1 MSASRFFF
9 IILAASFFVLFGAA
23 TVRAE
28 TPSFC
33 PFSWNS
39 NLKVGSSGNDVL
51 RLQQFLNSDADTTI
65 ALSGAGS
72 SGAETTTFGSLTKS
86 AVIKFQNKYSTDI
99 LVPNGLSSGTGVVG
113 VSTRAKLNMLCG
125 VPAAA
130 QSPVAQTQTASAA
143 ASTISSALV
152 VADTDQPVSSLAPQA
167 ALYVPFTRFTLAAQG
182 GEDIVVR
189 SVTAARTGPSHDNAF
204 DYLSLLDEDG
214 NELSYAYLRSDHK
227 VIFKDEFTVPAGAS
241 MTLTVAGNMVWDLSE
256 RAGEG
261 AILQVEAIDASAP
274 VEGTLPVRGS
284 MQSMNS
290 SLAIGTA
297 TATLSPSDPNGAR
310 TMYVNDTGVIFSGVK
325 VAVGSQEDLKLY
337 SVTWRQSGSAAV
349 ADLANVVVS
358 VDGVAYSTEV
368 DGRDYTAAFPD
379 GIVIK
384 KGYSADIIIKGD
396 ITTGGSNRTV
406 QFDIDNAAYIYIVGQ
421 SYGYG
426 IYTIPGGNTDITGN
440 SLFLTEDGT
449 TDTDSI
455 TPFFSGSIVTISPGA
470 FISVGK

>member
-1 MSASRFFF
+1 MSAFPSLFVVAVFFL
-9 IILAASFFVLFGAA
+9 ILFVA
-23 TVRAE
+23 TAVRAE

-39 NLKVGSSGNDVL
+39 NLKAGSSGNDVL

-65 ALSGAGS
+65 ALSGVGS
-72 SGAETTTFGSLTKS
+72 SGAETTTFGSLTKN
-86 AVIKFQNKYSTDI
+86 AVIKFQNKYSAEI
-99 LVPNGLSSGTGVVG
+99 LAPNGLSSGTGIVG
-113 VSTRAKLNMLCG
+113 VSTRAKLNALCG
-125 VPAAA
+125 ASAAT
-130 QSPVAQTQTASAA
+130 QPLVVEIQTASAA
-143 ASTISSALV
+143 GSVMSSALV
-152 VADTDQPVSSLAPQA
+152 VAEGDQPVSSLAPQA
-167 ALYVPFTRFTLAAQG
+167 ALYVPFTRFTLTARG
-182 GEDIVVR
+182 GEDVVVR
-189 SVTAARTGPSHDNAF
+189 SVAIARTGPSHDNAF

-227 VIFKDEFTVPAGAS
+227 AIFKDEFIVPAGQV

-256 RAGEG
+256 RAGEA

-274 VEGTLPVRGS
+274 VEGTLPIRGS
-284 MQSMNS
+284 MQTMNS

-325 VAVGSQEDLKLY
+325 VAVGPEENLRLY
-337 SVTWRQSGSAAV
+337 SVTWRQSGSAAP
-349 ADLANVVVS
+349 ADLANVTVS
-358 VDGVAYSTEV
+358 VDGVTYGTEV
-368 DGRDYTAAFPD
+368 DGRDYTATFPD

-384 KGYSADIIIKGD
+384 KGYSADVVIKGD
-396 ITTGGSNRTV
+396 ITTSGSNRTV
-406 QFDIDNAAYIYIVGQ
+406 QFDIDGAAYVYLVGE

-426 IYTIPGGNTDITGN
+426 IYTIPGGNTDVSGN